1 MKVFFR
7 DWQYVYKGFLLLD
20 LSLFNPDTN
29 AKHYEIHFVS
39 FLNLLYVNNL
49 KVSSVSVLKAEETIT
64 TFRQMGMFLV

>member
-1 MKVFFR
+1 MFFR
-7 DWQYVYKGFLLLD
+7 DWQYVYKDFLLLD

-29 AKHYEIHFVS
+29 AKHYEIHLVF